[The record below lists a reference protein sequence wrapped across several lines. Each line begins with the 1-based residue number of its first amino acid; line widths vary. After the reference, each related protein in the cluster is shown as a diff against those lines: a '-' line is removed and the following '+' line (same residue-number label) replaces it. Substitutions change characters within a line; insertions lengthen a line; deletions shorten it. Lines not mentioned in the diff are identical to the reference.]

1 MNGIGIST
9 IAAVAAILCSSA
21 WAESASLGLP
31 PLPIPDNNPQTPDKV
46 TLGQRLF
53 EDARFSAD
61 GTISCA
67 SCHKPDKAF
76 SDGLPTAEGISK
88 QRGTRNT
95 PTVLNAA
102 YYTTQFWDGRR
113 PDLESQARDPLL
125 NPIEHGLK
133 SHQTVIDIIRRDPD
147 YPGEFK
153 QVFGITRDAINIDH
167 VVMAIAA
174 FERTI
179 VSGNSPFDR
188 YQYAGDQTAMSA
200 SAIRGLE
207 TFRTK
212 GRCVDCH
219 KIEQTAATFTDNEF
233 HNLGVGFKRI
243 ETRMFDIVDAF
254 RASQLNDQAIDESV
268 LTQHD
273 VSELGRFAVTL
284 RPSDI
289 GQFKTPTLRNI
300 ELTAPYMHDGSQKTL
315 QEVIEFYDQ
324 GGEQNPML
332 DGGIRPLN
340 LTDQE
345 KADLVEF
352 MKALTSPNVA
362 QGQFTTLNH

>member
-1 MNGIGIST
+1 MNGKGIT
-9 IAAVAAILCSSA
+9 TTAAIAAILCSSA
-21 WAESASLGLP
+21 WAVPLGLP
-31 PLPIPDNNPQTPDKV
+31 PLPVPGDNQQTPEKV
-46 TLGQRLF
+46 ALGQRLF
-53 EDARFSAD
+53 EDVRFSAD

-67 SCHKPDKAF
+67 SCHKPDMAF
-76 SDGLPTAEGISK
+76 SDGLPTGEGIGK

-95 PTVLNAA
+95 PTVVNAA

-113 PDLESQARDPLL
+113 PDLESQAKDPLL
-125 NPIEHGLK
+125 NPIEHGLEN
-133 SHQTVIDIIRRDPD
+133 HQVIIDIIQRDPS
-147 YPGEFK
+147 YPDAFK
-153 QVFGITRDAINIDH
+153 QVFGIAKNAITIDH

-179 VSGNSPFDR
+179 ISGNSAFDR
-188 YQYAGDQTAMSA
+188 YLYGGDKAAMSE

-207 TFRTK
+207 TFRTS

-233 HNLGVGFKRI
+233 HNLGVGFNHI
-243 ETRMFDIVDAF
+243 ESRMFDIVDDY
-254 RASQLNDQAIDESV
+254 RASKEKGQDIDESV
-268 LTQHD
+268 LTQRD

-300 ELTAPYMHDGSQKTL
+300 DLTAPYMHDGSQKTL
-315 QEVIEFYDQ
+315 QEVVEFYDK

-332 DGGIRPLN
+332 DGGIRPLK

-352 MKALTSPNVA
+352 MKALTSPNVV
-362 QGQFTTLNH
+362 QGKYPAPSH